1 MMWNIKLIKYRENNL
16 IVTKYVFPYRC
27 DIFIQLNRF
36 YRTSSYASAVLAVV
50 ILWVRLSV
58 CHTRALW
65 QNQTMH
71 CGYFDTT
78 WTGNYSSFLSPTV
91 VGGWRPL
98 PSEICTQSHPLPSKN
113 ADFDR
118 FPLITSQPY
127 QISKRYLSPQLG
139 YYYFRFINT
148 NGRHNGILLPVLILT
163 FYLIS
168 MSFCIRLP
176 NYIQIG
182 PLAVEL
188 WRHSDF
194 HFSKWRPLAMLD

>member
-1 MMWNIKLIKYRENNL
+1 MMWNIKLIKYRENKL

-58 CHTRALW
+58 CHTHALW

-78 WTGNYSSFLSPTV
+78 WKGNYSSFLSPTV

-98 PSEICTQSHPLPSKN
+98 PSEVCTQKSPTAFEKCRL
-113 ADFDR
+113 R
-118 FPLITSQPY
+118 
-127 QISKRYLSPQLG
+127 QISAYNVSTVPNFEEIFKSAAW
-139 YYYFRFINT
+139 
-148 NGRHNGILLPVLILT
+148 ILLLP
-163 FYLIS
+163 FY
-168 MSFCIRLP
+168 
-176 NYIQIG
+176 
-182 PLAVEL
+182 
-188 WRHSDF
+188 
-194 HFSKWRPLAMLD
+194 